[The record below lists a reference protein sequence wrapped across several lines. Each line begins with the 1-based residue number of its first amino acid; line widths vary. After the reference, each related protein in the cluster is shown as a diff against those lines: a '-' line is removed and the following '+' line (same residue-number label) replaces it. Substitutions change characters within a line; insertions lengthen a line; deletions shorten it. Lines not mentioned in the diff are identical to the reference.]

1 MRTSDKNGTAL
12 DLEREF
18 FQDRDQRL
26 AYIVN
31 LMEFWDEEDIS
42 GRREETALARG
53 RAEGEA
59 KGKAEGEAKGRAEG
73 RADTARRMLTLGFT
87 LEQVVLATGL
97 SMDEIVALRG
107 RLT

>member
-12 DLEREF
+12 DLKREF

-42 GRREETALARG
+42 GRREEAALARG